1 MSTHREFYFEDGDY
15 FDSLIP
21 AIKEKARRV
30 VHEKQLKTTD
40 ELLDRARFFLSQ
52 HYNIPMFS
60 KVFDD
65 YTPEDLYYEYFII
78 EETKKTEKEA
88 NQTTEQKSQ
97 ETVETINDNRN
108 DLKSLFDD
116 FRKPK
121 QQEEEVPQEDNLFS
135 EEEQEDYLK
144 SFGDKDGF
152 F

>member
-1 MSTHREFYFEDGDY
+1 MASHTEFYFEDGDY

-21 AIKEKARRV
+21 ALKEKARRV
-30 VHEKQLKTTD
+30 VHEKQLTNTE

-52 HYNIPMFS
+52 HYNIPMKS

-78 EETKKTEKEA
+78 EETKKTEKEI
-88 NQTTEQKSQ
+88 NQTTEQKDQ

-116 FRKPK
+116 FSKTK
-121 QQEEEVPQEDNLFS
+121 NQEQEEAPQEDNLFS
-135 EEEQEDYLK
+135 EE
-144 SFGDKDGF
+144 
-152 F
+152 